1 MEFLQIAWGYK
12 EMLLLGAVTTA
23 LISGISILL
32 GMPLGLVFA
41 FGLVSQNGLV
51 RRFCAVYRSFWRGT
65 PLLVQI
71 LLIFYLLPSV
81 GLDLS
86 PVAAAVLAL
95 TLNTSAF
102 QAEIFRGGLTALP
115 KGQIEAAQML
125 GISPTDIRRRIVI
138 PQLMRLV
145 TPAIVNEFI
154 SILKNSSIISVISV
168 TELLRTGQQIVSA
181 TYRPL
186 EVYGL
191 IAMVYILMNLV
202 IAQFGHRAEKRLA
215 RGARV

>member
-145 TPAIVNEFI
+145 RLPSST
-154 SILKNSSIISVISV
+154 NSS
-168 TELLRTGQQIVSA
+168 VS
-181 TYRPL
+181 
-186 EVYGL
+186 
-191 IAMVYILMNLV
+191 
-202 IAQFGHRAEKRLA
+202 
-215 RGARV
+215 